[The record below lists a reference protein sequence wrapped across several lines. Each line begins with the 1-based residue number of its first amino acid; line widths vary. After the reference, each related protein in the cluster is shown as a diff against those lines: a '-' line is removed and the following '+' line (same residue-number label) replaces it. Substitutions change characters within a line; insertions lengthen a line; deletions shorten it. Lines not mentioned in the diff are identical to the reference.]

1 MFVSLL
7 DALTRDDLP
16 HKLGIKV
23 STSIRPR
30 LALGLNVLQYL
41 WLMLEKI
48 LLGVILPRPEHVH
61 FSIWSEP

>member
-1 MFVSLL
+1 MSLF

-23 STSIRPR
+23 STAIRPR
-30 LALGLNVLQYL
+30 LVLGPNVLQYL

-48 LLGVILPRPEHVH
+48 LLGVILPLPEHVH
-61 FSIWSEP
+61 FSIWPEP